1 MSKQKQFSGQ
11 KSYKMRESTLYC
23 IGNSERNM
31 DLSVIY
37 LAVQDNICKK
47 VDPRPSF
54 LMHTQRSRIQKLGLF

>member
-37 LAVQDNICKK
+37 LAV
-47 VDPRPSF
+47 V
-54 LMHTQRSRIQKLGLF
+54 HTMKFFNRVSNFYPVQLAAKIED